1 MNKIILFGAGQY
13 GKRALAYYG
22 KERVCYFVDN
32 SKEKVGEKIEGVSV
46 ISFDKLKDIYKNYEI
61 VVTVDAR
68 KCKILAKQLEEAGIR
83 QYKLFIDVIGVVTKG
98 SIKNKLDYNEIIR
111 KTDMWIETHSIE
123 GEGIISNTSSRK
135 AYPEVTGYYI
145 PSLLRWGE
153 RERARKYAKWLC
165 EIQREDG
172 AWCGAE
178 SEIPYVF
185 DTAQILKGLLAIR
198 NIDSK
203 VDKSIKSGCEWLLS
217 CMDENGRLIT
227 PDKSLWGEYGDCSEL
242 IHLYCLEPLY
252 MASRLY
258 GVLKYEEAANKIKK
272 YYLDNYMEDILDFNL
287 LSHFYAYVIEGLC
300 DIGETEVAQ
309 KAMQKVS
316 MLQTEDGLVPAYKNV
331 NWVCSTGLFQ
341 FAIIWYKLGEVEK
354 GNRAFKYACSLQN
367 SSGGWY
373 GSYATKEKV
382 NGGEVEEYPTYFA
395 ESEISWAVKYFMDA
409 LYYKCVSEF
418 EIMTEEFHESID
430 KSDGRY
436 QFILEEIKKV
446 PGEKRICDAGCG
458 KGRYLYNLVQDTQ
471 GNCFSGM
478 DLSESVLKKIDLEI
492 EIKQGSLTQCPYE
505 DEEFDIVYTVEAL
518 EHAIYIE
525 NAINELLRIT
535 KKGGKVIIVDKNNA
549 AKGMLEIEEW
559 EQWFSDELFE
569 CYADKLGYYLE
580 IVSDISYDNGMQDGL
595 FSGWILKK

>member
-32 SKEKVGEKIEGVSV
+32 NKEIVGEKIEGVSV
-46 ISFDKLKDIYKNYEI
+46 ISFDKLKDIYENYEI

-68 KCKILAKQLEEAGIR
+68 KCKILAKQLEESGIR
-83 QYKLFIDVIGVVTKG
+83 KYKLFIDVIGVVTKG
-98 SIKNKLDYNEIIR
+98 SIQNKLDYNEIIR
-111 KTDMWIETHSIE
+111 KTDMWIKTHSIE
-123 GEGIISNTSSRK
+123 GEGIISNTSRRK
-135 AYPEVTGYYI
+135 SYPEVTGYYI

-178 SEIPYVF
+178 NEIPYVF
-185 DTAQILKGLLAIR
+185 DTAQVLKGLLAIR

-242 IHLYCLEPLY
+242 VHLYCLEPLY

-258 GVLKYEEAANKIKK
+258 GISKYEEAANKIKK
-272 YYLDNYMEDILDFNL
+272 YYLDNYMEDILNFNL

-316 MLQTEDGLVPAYKNV
+316 MLQREDGMVPAYKNV

-373 GSYATKEKV
+373 GSYATKEQV
-382 NGGEVEEYPTYFA
+382 NGGEIEEYPTYFA

-418 EIMTEEFHESID
+418 ETMTEEFHESID

-446 PGEKRICDAGCG
+446 PGKKRICDAGCG

-478 DLSESVLKKIDLEI
+478 DLSESVLKKIDLKI
-492 EIKQGSLTQCPYE
+492 ETKQGSLTQCPYE